1 MKKLVILSLI
11 AFFALGSAK
20 VFAQSTGKN
29 PYPGATHNYSVTE
42 HFEADGTTP
51 FSYTWKVYEGDHA
64 TDVTGTVAT
73 ISGSGNS
80 VNITWSSS
88 VKTDGTYYLVEVTET
103 DGASCSNTRSLPVQ
117 PKPSAFDLAVTG
129 GNFCY
134 DNAVAVTWDGTTG
147 VTYDHGTATVTYII
161 SSNGI
166 GASETWSFNYAYSA
180 IAGISGG
187 SVKVLDASDNDITG
201 TALSGTTVTAPAG
214 AGSVKL
220 EVTYTNGNTY
230 DNTSAVDAQ
239 DFTETLTISN
249 TQCSS
254 GSIESDGTN
263 NTGDAVV
270 ARPHTSTI
278 TAN

>member
-20 VFAQSTGKN
+20 VFAQSTGTA
-29 PYPGATHNYSVTE
+29 PYPGATHNYSVTN
-42 HFEADGTTP
+42 HSGSTY
-51 FSYTWKVYEGDHA
+51 SWKVYEGDHT
-64 TDVTGTVAT
+64 TDVTGSIAT

-80 VNITWSSS
+80 VDITWSSS

-147 VTYDHGTATVTYII
+147 VTYDHGTATVTYVI
-161 SSNGI
+161 SATGI
-166 GASETWSFNYAYSA
+166 GASETWSFDYAYNA
-180 IAGISGG
+180 IAGITGG

-201 TALSGTTVTAPAG
+201 SALGGTTVTAPAG
-214 AGSVKL
+214 AASVKL

-270 ARPHTSTI
+270 ARPHTSII

>member
-11 AFFALGSAK
+11 VFFALGSAK
-20 VFAQSTGKN
+20 VFAQSTGAA
-29 PYPGATHNYSVTE
+29 PYPGATHNYSVTD
-42 HFEADGTTP
+42 HSGST
-51 FSYTWKVYEGDHA
+51 YVWKVYEGNHT
-64 TDVTGTVAT
+64 TDVPVTVAT
-73 ISGSGNS
+73 VSGTGNS

-134 DNAVAVTWDGTTG
+134 DNAVAVTWDGATG
-147 VTYDHGTATVTYII
+147 VTYDHGTATVTYVI
-161 SSNGI
+161 SSAGI
-166 GASETWSFNYAYSA
+166 GASETWSFDYAYNS
-180 IAGISGG
+180 IANISG
-187 SVKVLDASDNDITG
+187 SVKVLDASDSDITG

-214 AGSVKL
+214 AASVKL

-263 NTGDAVV
+263 NTDDAVV